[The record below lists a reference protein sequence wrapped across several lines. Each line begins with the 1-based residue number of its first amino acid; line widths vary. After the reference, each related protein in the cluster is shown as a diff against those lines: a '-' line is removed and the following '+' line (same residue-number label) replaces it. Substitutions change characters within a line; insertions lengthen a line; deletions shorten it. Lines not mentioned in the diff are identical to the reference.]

1 MGICDRLLWIAD
13 APVPS
18 NLQQAVAGHW
28 DLAPHRREHP
38 LRQQMD
44 DAAVAVFYPNGQSG
58 DPRALLGMLSE
69 LEHSNAVGLFL
80 LDPGATLAWKLL
92 GDRAGPFVLAAA
104 DASADELAAR
114 LETASRLQPTIRD
127 LRGELHAS
135 SACREDDHRLD
146 DLTEDLRLAA
156 RLQRDFLPRR
166 LPEIGPVRFSVLY
179 RPASWVSGD
188 IYDITRL
195 DETHVGFY
203 VADAVG
209 HGLAAAL
216 LTMFIKKALQ
226 TKRISGNTYRIIPPD
241 LSLNELNADIC
252 GQNLSSCQFCTA
264 VYAVLNTQTLELTCA
279 RAGHPEPVI
288 LRGDRTVERI
298 ESPGAL
304 LGIFPEET
312 YQTQTV
318 QLQTGDRLVLYTDG
332 IEPAFRDADGE
343 ERDKVA
349 NGLSRWSGAARDE
362 MILQIADRLDTLYA
376 AKAEFDDVTVL
387 AVDILRPG
395 VED

>member
-13 APVPS
+13 APVPA

-28 DLAPHRREHP
+28 DLAPHQREHP

-44 DAAVAVFYPNGQSG
+44 DASVAVFYPNGQSN
-58 DPRALLGMLSE
+58 DPRALLGMLSD

-80 LDPGATLAWKLL
+80 LDPQATLAWKLL
-92 GDRAGPFVLAAA
+92 GDRAGPFVLAAS
-104 DASADELAAR
+104 DAPADELAAR
-114 LETASRLQPTIRD
+114 LETAWRLQPTIRD

-241 LSLNELNADIC
+241 VSLGELNADIC

-318 QLQTGDRLVLYTDG
+318 QLQPGDRLVLYTDG

-349 NGLSRWSGAARDE
+349 NGLSRWNGAARDE